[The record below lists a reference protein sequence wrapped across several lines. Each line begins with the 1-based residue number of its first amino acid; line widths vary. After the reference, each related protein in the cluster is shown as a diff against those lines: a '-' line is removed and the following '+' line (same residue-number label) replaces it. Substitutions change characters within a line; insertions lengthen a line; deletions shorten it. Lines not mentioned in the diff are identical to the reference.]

1 MAIKN
6 RGGDVPTLFSMSS
19 PCWPKCMLELAV
31 TAFDAVSET
40 ILTFSSGS
48 DLGHHH
54 ICNTFNAEKVIAIVA
69 TGEVALDDG
78 EVCDTD
84 VACLVPTC
92 MG

>member
-1 MAIKN
+1 
-6 RGGDVPTLFSMSS
+6 
-19 PCWPKCMLELAV
+19 MLELAV
-31 TAFDAVSET
+31 TAFDAVSAT
-40 ILTFSSGS
+40 ILSSSGGS

-78 EVCDTD
+78 EVGDTD